1 MELHSIYHS
10 DIPTFLEALAQ
21 TPAMQRL
28 KGVGMNCGCE
38 YTSFPLFRHLP
49 PYSRYDHSVGVALI
63 VWHFTQDRTQTVA
76 GLLHDIATPVFAHV
90 VDFMNRDYLKQEST
104 EAGTAER
111 ISGSAE
117 LRELLRT
124 YAIAP
129 ADVCDYHQYPV
140 ADNDSPRLSAD
151 RLEYSLG
158 NMLDFGFCL
167 PDTVRQIYADLTVG
181 KNEEGQDEIMFRTL
195 PAAET
200 FAALALKCSR
210 VYVSDADRYAMQ
222 ILSELLR
229 GALERGVIA
238 PGDLY
243 ATEPEVIETLRQ
255 DRVTAAQWDEYRAL
269 GKTVRADAPADRRR
283 RIVTKKRFID
293 PMVEDRGRV
302 SRLSAAFG
310 QTLEDFTH
318 TPLDYWIC
326 GSAE

>member
-1 MELHSIYHS
+1 MELYSIYHS
-10 DIPTFLEALAQ
+10 DIPSFLEAFAQ
-21 TPAMQRL
+21 TPAVQRL

-38 YTSFPLFRHLP
+38 YTSFPLFRYLP

-117 LRELLRT
+117 LQELLRT

-129 ADVCDYHQYPV
+129 ADVYDYHQYPV

-158 NMLDFGFCL
+158 NMLNFGFCP
-167 PDTVRQIYADLTVG
+167 PDTVRQIYADLTIG

-195 PAAET
+195 PAAEA
-200 FAALALKCSR
+200 FAALALECSR

-222 ILSELLR
+222 MLSEILR

-243 ATEPEVIETLRQ
+243 ATEPEVIEKFRQ
-255 DRVTAAQWDEYRAL
+255 DRVVAAQWDEYCAL
-269 GKTVRADAPADRRR
+269 SKTIRTDAPADRRR

-293 PMVEDRGRV
+293 PMVDGCGRV

-310 QTLEDFTH
+310 QALEDFTH
-318 TPLDYWIC
+318 TVLDYWVC